1 MIKKTISYTDYD
13 GNKRTEDFY
22 FHMSEEEVVSFQRS
36 VNGGIRKQVERIA
49 QAQDE
54 SRIIDIFKDLIKRSY
69 GVKSPD
75 GRRFIKN
82 EEVFNDFAQ
91 TPAYSIMFMELAR
104 DDKKAIEFLNGIVP
118 ASVSEENGS
127 LKLVNNDN
135 V

>member
-13 GNKRTEDFY
+13 GNNRTEDFY